1 VALLCVRSVA
11 LLMPSTH
18 PDDMPCRDNDI
29 EREQWGLR
37 RPPGG
42 SPLSCARTHG
52 MTDTSETKQRRG
64 LSPVVPL
71 NRFVRYTCAPLHV
84 IFCTQF

>member
-1 VALLCVRSVA
+1 MALLCVRSCLA
-11 LLMPSTH
+11 HSDAMP
-18 PDDMPCRDNDI
+18 RRANDI

-42 SPLSCARTHG
+42 NPLSYARTHG

-64 LSPVVPL
+64 LSPVVAL
-71 NRFVRYTCAPLHV
+71 NRFVCYTCAPLRV